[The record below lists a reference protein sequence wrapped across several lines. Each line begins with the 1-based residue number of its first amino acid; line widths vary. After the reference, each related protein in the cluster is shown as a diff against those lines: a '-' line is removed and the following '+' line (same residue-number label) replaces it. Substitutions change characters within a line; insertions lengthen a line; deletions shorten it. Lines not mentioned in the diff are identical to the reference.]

1 MTFSNDMLLFDL
13 DANSLTMI
21 SPTMISPTMIR
32 EPMTSEPPITDGIDL
47 GNRQILQVE
56 DGVVGF
62 AILPYPRLQMWQL
75 NVNAHGGPTWVPW
88 MTVEMH
94 RIPGLP
100 PRIEQ
105 EESACMLG
113 YDEDTDSLFLHV
125 RRNVYGV
132 QLKLMQSRK
141 LYEKNNV
148 FHFSPFKSFYTPAI
162 AGGPNAAEMVHI
174 G

>member
-1 MTFSNDMLLFDL
+1 MTFSNGMLLFDL

-21 SPTMISPTMIR
+21 ILTMIR
-32 EPMTSEPPITDGIDL
+32 EPMISEPPI
-47 GNRQILQVE
+47 NRQILQVE

-62 AILPYPRLQMWQL
+62 AILSYPRLQMWQL
-75 NVNAHGGPTWVPW
+75 NVNAHGVPKWVRR